1 MLPHREG
8 QRVIRVLL
16 VDDHAVV
23 RTGFRLLLQSQ
34 TDMVVVAEAESGEA
48 ACQRYSDLR
57 PDVVVMDLAMPGMGG
72 IEALRRILARDPDA
86 RVLTLSAQDDP
97 MHARRALR
105 EGALGFLSKRGA
117 PEALLEA
124 VSAIA
129 AGQRYIDKD
138 VAQKLALE
146 DVEGV
151 SKSVVNRLSEREFDV
166 FIRLARGATV
176 QRIAEDLNL
185 SPSTVGTHLYNVKQK
200 LRVNNQS
207 ELTLIAIREHLIEA

>member
-1 MLPHREG
+1 M
-8 QRVIRVLL
+8 ITVLL

-23 RTGFRLLLQSQ
+23 RMGFRLLLQSRPDV
-34 TDMVVVAEAESGEA
+34 TVVAEADCGEA
-48 ACQRYSDLR
+48 ACQRYAESS

-72 IEALRRILARDPDA
+72 IEALRRIVAHDPAA

-105 EGALGFLSKRGA
+105 EGALGFLSKRSA

-124 VSAIA
+124 VTAIA
-129 AGQRYIDKD
+129 AGQRYIDRD
-138 VAQKLALE
+138 LAQKLALDE
-146 DVEGV
+146 LQG
-151 SKSVVNRLSEREFDV
+151 SARSVIERLSEREFDV
-166 FIRLARGATV
+166 FMRLARGATV

-200 LRVNNQS
+200 LGVANQS